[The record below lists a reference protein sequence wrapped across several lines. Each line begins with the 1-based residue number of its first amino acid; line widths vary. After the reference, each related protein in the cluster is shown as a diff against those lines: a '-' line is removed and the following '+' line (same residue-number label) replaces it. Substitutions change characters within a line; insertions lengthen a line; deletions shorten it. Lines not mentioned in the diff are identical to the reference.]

1 MNASTQ
7 SPRRSSPQFIRLA
20 MVLALAILVTAA
32 GCRSEMYDQPRYD
45 TFESSAFFPDGLS
58 ARPLVAGTVPRGWAR
73 TDEHLYY
80 GRVNGELAPTF
91 PFPVDESVLTRGR
104 DQYSVFCTPCHG
116 GLGDGQG
123 MIVQRGMPKPPSFH
137 EQRLRDVPVGH
148 IYDVISRGYG
158 AMYAYSHRIKPHDR
172 WAVVAYIKAL
182 QLSQN
187 APIDSLD
194 ETDRQR
200 VEQSQEAAQ

>member
-1 MNASTQ
+1 MIQLNHSTKALV
-7 SPRRSSPQFIRLA
+7 SRRRSGLRILA
-20 MVLALAILVTAA
+20 VLVLSGI

-45 TFESSAFFPDGLS
+45 TFEPSAFFSDGLS

-73 TDEHLYY
+73 TDEHLYH
-80 GRVNGELAPTF
+80 GREDGELSTTF
-91 PFPVDESVLTRGR
+91 PFVIDEAILERGR
-104 DQYSVFCTPCHG
+104 DQYTVFCAPCHG

-123 MIVQRGMPKPPSFH
+123 MIVQRGMPKPPSLH
-137 EQRLRDVPVGH
+137 EPRLREVPVGH
-148 IYDVISRGYG
+148 LYDVINRGFG
-158 AMYAYSHRIKPHDR
+158 AMYSYSHRIKPHDR

-194 ETDRQR
+194 ESDRQQ
-200 VEQSQEAAQ
+200 VELSQEAAQ